1 MIWGKITTSVHERTA
16 MKGAAIAASLAVVLS
31 AAPVFAQA
39 AGQAPRPAAPAPAS
53 PAAAQPA
60 PAAPPPPFP
69 AGAKIAFV
77 NLQQVA
83 NLSGEGKIST
93 GKVQALMAKKQ
104 TEAQA
109 KSKAL
114 ADAQAKLQSSGGILS
129 DAARAQLEK
138 DIERMNVEGQ
148 RFQQD
153 AQAEINELSQQL
165 QNEFQQ
171 KLFPVLEAV
180 SKEKG
185 IQVLLSA
192 ADAGVVWA
200 EAGLD
205 LTLDAVKKLD
215 AMAAAAKAAPAPA
228 AAAPKPAASP
238 APAPAAPKP

>member
-1 MIWGKITTSVHERTA
+1 
-16 MKGAAIAASLAVVLS
+16 MKVAAVAASLAVVLS
-31 AAPVFAQA
+31 VAPVFAQA
-39 AGQAPRPAAPAPAS
+39 AGQAPRPAPAAPAPAT

-60 PAAPPPPFP
+60 TPPPPPPFP
-69 AGAKIAFV
+69 AGAKIGFV

-114 ADAQAKLQSSGGILS
+114 ADAQAKLASSAGILS
-129 DAARAQLEK
+129 DGARAQLEK

-215 AMAAAAKAAPAPA
+215 AMAPAKAPSPA
-228 AAAPKPAASP
+228 AAAPRPAAP
-238 APAPAAPKP
+238 TPAPAAPKP

>member
-1 MIWGKITTSVHERTA
+1 
-16 MKGAAIAASLAVVLS
+16 MKGAAFAASLALVLS
-31 AAPVFAQA
+31 AAPLYAQA
-39 AGQAPRPAAPAPAS
+39 AGQARPAAPAPAP

-60 PAAPPPPFP
+60 PAPVPPVPFP

-93 GKVQALMAKKQ
+93 GKVQALMQKKQ

-114 ADAQAKLQSSGGILS
+114 ADAQAKLQTSGGIMS
-129 DAARAQLEK
+129 ETARAQLEK

-171 KLFPVLEAV
+171 KLFPVLEQV

-200 EAGLD
+200 EGGLD
-205 LTLDAVKKLD
+205 LTLDTVKKLD
-215 AMAAAAKAAPAPA
+215 AIAAAAKAPAPA
-228 AAAPKPAASP
+228 AAKPATPPPA

>member
-228 AAAPKPAASP
+228 AAAPKP
-238 APAPAAPKP
+238 

>member
-1 MIWGKITTSVHERTA
+1 

-39 AGQAPRPAAPAPAS
+39 AGQAPRPAAPAPAP

-60 PAAPPPPFP
+60 PAPAPPPPFP
-69 AGAKIAFV
+69 AGAKIGFV

-93 GKVQALMAKKQ
+93 GKVQALMQKKQ

-114 ADAQAKLQSSGGILS
+114 ADAQAKLQTSGGILS

-205 LTLDAVKKLD
+205 LTLDTVKKLD
-215 AMAAAAKAAPAPA
+215 SMTQAAKSAPPA
-228 AAAPKPAASP
+228 AAAPRPA
-238 APAPAAPKP
+238 APAPTPAAPAAKP

>member
-1 MIWGKITTSVHERTA
+1 
-16 MKGAAIAASLAVVLS
+16 MKGSAVAATLAVVLS

-39 AGQAPRPAAPAPAS
+39 AGQAKPAAPAPA

-60 PAAPPPPFP
+60 PAPPPPPAPFP
-69 AGAKIAFV
+69 TGAKIAFV

-93 GKVQALMAKKQ
+93 AKVQALMQKKQ
-104 TEAQA
+104 VEAQA

-114 ADAQAKLQSSGGILS
+114 ADAQAKLQSSGAILS

-165 QNEFQQ
+165 QGEFQQ

-185 IQVLLSA
+185 VQVLLSA

-205 LTLDAVKKLD
+205 LTLDTVKKLD
-215 AMAAAAKAAPAPA
+215 AMAAAAKTAAPPA
-228 AAAPKPAASP
+228 AAAPKPAA
-238 APAPAAPKP
+238 PAAPKP

>member
-1 MIWGKITTSVHERTA
+1 
-16 MKGAAIAASLAVVLS
+16 MKGSALAATLAVVLS

-39 AGQAPRPAAPAPAS
+39 AGQQPRPAAPAPAQ

-60 PAAPPPPFP
+60 PPPAAPPAPFP

-93 GKVQALMAKKQ
+93 AKVQALMQKKQ

-109 KSKAL
+109 RSKAL
-114 ADAQAKLQSSGGILS
+114 ADAQAKLQSSGAILS
-129 DAARAQLEK
+129 EAARAQLEK
-138 DIERMNVEGQ
+138 DIERMNIEGQ

-165 QNEFQQ
+165 QGEFQQ

-185 IQVLLSA
+185 IQLLLSA

-200 EAGLD
+200 DAGLD
-205 LTLDAVKKLD
+205 LTLDTVKKLD
-215 AMAAAAKAAPAPA
+215 AMAAAAKSAPPA
-228 AAAPKPAASP
+228 TAAPKPAA
-238 APAPAAPKP
+238 PAAPKP

>member
-1 MIWGKITTSVHERTA
+1 
-16 MKGAAIAASLAVVLS
+16 MKGSAVAATLAAVLS

-39 AGQAPRPAAPAPAS
+39 AGQARPAAPPPA

-60 PAAPPPPFP
+60 PLPLPPPAPFP

-93 GKVQALMAKKQ
+93 AKVQALMQKKQ
-104 TEAQA
+104 VEAQTR
-109 KSKAL
+109 SKAL
-114 ADAQAKLQSSGGILS
+114 ADAQAKLQTSGAILS

-138 DIERMNVEGQ
+138 DIERMNIEGQ

-165 QNEFQQ
+165 QGEFQQ

-205 LTLDAVKKLD
+205 LTLDTVKKLD
-215 AMAAAAKAAPAPA
+215 ALAAAAKTAGAPPA
-228 AAAPKPAASP
+228 AAAPKPAA
-238 APAPAAPKP
+238 PAAPKP

>member
-1 MIWGKITTSVHERTA
+1 
-16 MKGAAIAASLAVVLS
+16 MKGAAFAASLALVLS
-31 AAPVFAQA
+31 AAPLYAQA
-39 AGQAPRPAAPAPAS
+39 AGQARPTTPSPAP
-53 PAAAQPA
+53 PATAQPA
-60 PAAPPPPFP
+60 PAPVPPAPFP

-93 GKVQALMAKKQ
+93 GKVQALMQKKQ
-104 TEAQA
+104 TEAQT

-114 ADAQAKLQSSGGILS
+114 ADAQAKLQTSGGIMS
-129 DAARAQLEK
+129 EAARAQLEK

-171 KLFPVLEAV
+171 KLFPVLEQV

-200 EAGLD
+200 EGGLD
-205 LTLDAVKKLD
+205 LTLDTVKKLD
-215 AMAAAAKAAPAPA
+215 AMAAAAKAAAPA
-228 AAAPKPAASP
+228 AAKPATPPPA

>member
-1 MIWGKITTSVHERTA
+1 

-39 AGQAPRPAAPAPAS
+39 AGQAPRPAAPAPAP

-60 PAAPPPPFP
+60 PAPAPPPPPFP
-69 AGAKIAFV
+69 AGAKIGFV

-104 TEAQA
+104 NEAQA

-200 EAGLD
+200 EPGLD
-205 LTLDAVKKLD
+205 LTLDTVKKLD
-215 AMAAAAKAAPAPA
+215 AMTQAKPAAAPA
-228 AAAPKPAASP
+228 AAAPRPAAP
-238 APAPAAPKP
+238 APAPAAPTPKP

>member
-1 MIWGKITTSVHERTA
+1 
-16 MKGAAIAASLAVVLS
+16 MKGSAVAATLAVVLS

-39 AGQAPRPAAPAPAS
+39 GQTRPAAPAPGTAAPAQ

-60 PAAPPPPFP
+60 PAPATPPPPPPFP

-77 NLQQVA
+77 NLQQIA
-83 NLSGEGKIST
+83 NLSGEGKAST

-104 TEAQA
+104 AEAQA

-114 ADAQAKLQSSGGILS
+114 ADAQAKLQNSGAILS
-129 DAARAQLEK
+129 DAARGQLEK
-138 DIERMNVEGQ
+138 DIERMNIEGQ

-165 QNEFQQ
+165 QGEFQQ
-171 KLFPVLEAV
+171 KLFPVLEQV

-200 EAGLD
+200 EGGLD
-205 LTLDAVKKLD
+205 LTLDVVRKLD
-215 AMAAAAKAAPAPA
+215 AAASSGKPAAPV
-228 AAAPKPAASP
+228 AAAPKPPAA
-238 APAPAAPKP
+238 APTAPKP

>member
-1 MIWGKITTSVHERTA
+1 
-16 MKGAAIAASLAVVLS
+16 MKGSAFAASLALVLS
-31 AAPVFAQA
+31 AARLYAQA
-39 AGQAPRPAAPAPAS
+39 AGQARPAAPAPAP

-60 PAAPPPPFP
+60 PAPVPPAPFP

-93 GKVQALMAKKQ
+93 GKVQALMQKKQ

-114 ADAQAKLQSSGGILS
+114 ADAQAKLQTSGGIMS
-129 DAARAQLEK
+129 EAARAQLEK

-171 KLFPVLEAV
+171 KLFPVLEQV

-200 EAGLD
+200 EGGLD
-205 LTLDAVKKLD
+205 LTLDTVKKLD
-215 AMAAAAKAAPAPA
+215 AIAAAAKAPA
-228 AAAPKPAASP
+228 AAKPATPPPA

>member
-1 MIWGKITTSVHERTA
+1 MIWGKIGTSVHERIA
-16 MKGAAIAASLAVVLS
+16 MKGVAISASLAILLS
-31 AAPVFAQA
+31 AAPAFAQA
-39 AGQAPRPAAPAPAS
+39 AGQAPRPAAPAPAP

-60 PAAPPPPFP
+60 APPAAPAPFP

-114 ADAQAKLQSSGGILS
+114 ADAQAKLASSGGILS
-129 DAARAQLEK
+129 EGARAQLEK

-165 QNEFQQ
+165 QGEFQQ
-171 KLFPVLEAV
+171 KLFPVLEQV

-228 AAAPKPAASP
+228 AAAPKAAAPP
-238 APAPAAPKP
+238 APAPAKP

>member
-1 MIWGKITTSVHERTA
+1 
-16 MKGAAIAASLAVVLS
+16 MKGAAVAASLAVVLS

-39 AGQAPRPAAPAPAS
+39 AGQARPAAPQSPPPAAPAPAQAGPP
-53 PAAAQPA
+53 PA
-60 PAAPPPPFP
+60 PPPFP

-93 GKVQALMAKKQ
+93 AKVQALMQKKQ
-104 TEAQA
+104 AEAQA
-109 KSKAL
+109 KSKLL
-114 ADAQAKLQSSGGILS
+114 ADSQAKLQTSGSIMS
-129 DAARAQLEK
+129 EAARAQLEK

-171 KLFPVLEAV
+171 KLFPVLEQI

-205 LTLDAVKKLD
+205 LTLDTVRKLDSMAAVK
-215 AMAAAAKAAPAPA
+215 AAPPAAAPAPA
-228 AAAPKPAASP
+228 AP
-238 APAPAAPKP
+238 APAPKQ

>member
-1 MIWGKITTSVHERTA
+1 
-16 MKGAAIAASLAVVLS
+16 MKGSAVAATLAVVLS

-39 AGQAPRPAAPAPAS
+39 AGQARPAAPAPA
-53 PAAAQPA
+53 PAAAQPPPA
-60 PAAPPPPFP
+60 PLPPPAPFP
-69 AGAKIAFV
+69 TGAKIAFV

-93 GKVQALMAKKQ
+93 AKVQALMQKKQ
-104 TEAQA
+104 VEAQA

-114 ADAQAKLQSSGGILS
+114 ADAQAKLQSSGAILS

-165 QNEFQQ
+165 QGEFQQ

-185 IQVLLSA
+185 VQVLLSA

-205 LTLDAVKKLD
+205 LTLDTVKKLD
-215 AMAAAAKAAPAPA
+215 AMATAAKTAAPPA
-228 AAAPKPAASP
+228 AAAPKPAAP
-238 APAPAAPKP
+238 ATPKP